1 MPDATAAQA
10 AIAGLNGTSFGER
23 TLTVNEARER
33 EERGGS
39 RPNGTSGG
47 RGGKHRAVSRS
58 PEGTRMK
65 LLHKLFPL
73 GHFLISLLFIGC
85 GVALITFAALQL
97 WRGVQPWYGLAL
109 NERLH
114 TVLDSIAVLTVAV
127 AALELSQT
135 ILEEEVQREAQMSL
149 PTRVRRFL
157 SRFMIVL
164 VVSLSIEALVA
175 VFQFNRTHPEH
186 LPYAALIG
194 LMAAALLAAWGLF
207 IWLNRS
213 AEELEPHAMA
223 QVQRE
228 DEQVP

>member
-1 MPDATAAQA
+1 
-10 AIAGLNGTSFGER
+10 
-23 TLTVNEARER
+23 
-33 EERGGS
+33 
-39 RPNGTSGG
+39 
-47 RGGKHRAVSRS
+47 
-58 PEGTRMK
+58 MK
-65 LLHKLFPL
+65 LLHKLFPF

-85 GVALITFAALQL
+85 GLALITFAALQL
-97 WRGVQPWYGLAL
+97 WQGIQPWGGLTRDQ
-109 NERLH
+109 RLQ

-127 AALELSQT
+127 AALELGQT
-135 ILEEEVQREAQMSL
+135 ILEEEVQREAQMSV

-175 VFQFNRTHPEH
+175 VFQFTRAQPAS

-194 LMAAALLAAWGLF
+194 LMAAALLAAWGVF

-228 DEQVP
+228 DAQMP